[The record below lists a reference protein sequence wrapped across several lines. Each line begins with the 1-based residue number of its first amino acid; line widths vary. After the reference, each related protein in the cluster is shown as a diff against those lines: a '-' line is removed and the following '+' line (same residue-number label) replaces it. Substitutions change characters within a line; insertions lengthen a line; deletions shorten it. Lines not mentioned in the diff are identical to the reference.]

1 MVVRKC
7 GYAHLTPSP
16 RYRSALLMRARLMAG
31 TWFLVASAGPPYP
44 NGPKL
49 ESSRVAPG
57 LLNGAGLERSRD
69 FADGPHSPVREAE
82 GTTVGVILGF
92 AMLGI
97 AAALLLL
104 GRPRKGE
111 DMRPFLTSSLVYAVY
126 PAMILVFIAMEML
139 TIVMN
144 L

>member
-1 MVVRKC
+1 MGV
-7 GYAHLTPSP
+7 
-16 RYRSALLMRARLMAG
+16 M
-31 TWFLVASAGPPYP
+31 F
-44 NGPKL
+44 
-49 ESSRVAPG
+49 G
-57 LLNGAGLERSRD
+57 L
-69 FADGPHSPVREAE
+69 
-82 GTTVGVILGF
+82 

-111 DMRPFLTSSLVYAVY
+111 DMRPFMTSSLVYAVY
-126 PAMILVFIAMEML
+126 PAMILVFIAMGML

>member
-1 MVVRKC
+1 M
-7 GYAHLTPSP
+7 
-16 RYRSALLMRARLMAG
+16 
-31 TWFLVASAGPPYP
+31 
-44 NGPKL
+44 
-49 ESSRVAPG
+49 
-57 LLNGAGLERSRD
+57 
-69 FADGPHSPVREAE
+69 
-82 GTTVGVILGF
+82 VGVTLGL

-111 DMRPFLTSSLVYAVY
+111 DMRPFMTSSMIYAVY
-126 PAMILVFIAMEML
+126 PAMILVFISMGML

>member
-1 MVVRKC
+1 MRLGSPSAVAPLLVKLIGQTRTH
-7 GYAHLTPSP
+7 GRSLT
-16 RYRSALLMRARLMAG
+16 LLRLLPARPNA
-31 TWFLVASAGPPYP
+31 
-44 NGPKL
+44 NGPEV

-69 FADGPHSPVREAE
+69 FPDGRQSPVREAE
-82 GTTVGVILGF
+82 GTTVGVILGL

-111 DMRPFLTSSLVYAVY
+111 DMRPFMTSSLVYAFY
-126 PAMILVFIAMEML
+126 PAMTLVFIAMGML
-139 TIVMN
+139 TVVMN

>member
-1 MVVRKC
+1 LSGPAISPTVVR
-7 GYAHLTPSP
+7 APSG
-16 RYRSALLMRARLMAG
+16 RLKG
-31 TWFLVASAGPPYP
+31 I
-44 NGPKL
+44 
-49 ESSRVAPG
+49 
-57 LLNGAGLERSRD
+57 
-69 FADGPHSPVREAE
+69 
-82 GTTVGVILGF
+82 TVGVMLGL

-111 DMRPFLTSSLVYAVY
+111 DMRPFMTSSLVYAVY
-126 PAMILVFIAMEML
+126 PAMILVFIAMGML